1 MGAGSSKGAGGFRVF
16 RVFPDSPAAEAGLE
30 VFFDY
35 VVEVDGNVV
44 ESEQQSFFSM
54 IKVCN
59 DFCVSAF
66 LLRNKKAKE

>member
-1 MGAGSSKGAGGFRVF
+1 MGASSSKGAGGFRVF
-16 RVFPDSPAAEAGLE
+16 RVFPDGPAAEAGLE

-59 DFCVSAF
+59 HVGVNTSF
-66 LLRNKKAKE
+66 LRSKKVNE